1 MERQPLV
8 LDTFVYTEPE
18 QLRADLLSMAS
29 HELRTSLTVLKLQA
43 QFLNRRLARQGLYDY
58 VVILT
63 QMEEQIQTMERLNGD
78 LLNVST
84 IQTGRLAYV
93 EESVDLNKV
102 LQESAEVMQQM
113 HPTHTVVVR
122 GTATSC
128 VVGDR
133 VRLGQVFSNL
143 LSNAINYSPGADT
156 VEMEIR
162 SAAEAISISVCD
174 HGIGIP
180 QEQREHIF
188 ELFYRAV
195 DPSTNA
201 IPGLGIGLYI
211 VAEIIKHHGGTIT
224 VESVLGQGSMF
235 HVVLPLSRHESL
247 GM

>member
-1 MERQPLV
+1 
-8 LDTFVYTEPE
+8 
-18 QLRADLLSMAS
+18 
-29 HELRTSLTVLKLQA
+29 
-43 QFLNRRLARQGLYDY
+43 
-58 VVILT
+58 
-63 QMEEQIQTMERLNGD
+63 
-78 LLNVST
+78 
-84 IQTGRLAYV
+84 
-93 EESVDLNKV
+93 
-102 LQESAEVMQQM
+102 
-113 HPTHTVVVR
+113 
-122 GTATSC
+122 
-128 VVGDR
+128 
-133 VRLGQVFSNL
+133 
-143 LSNAINYSPGADT
+143 
-156 VEMEIR
+156 MEIR

-201 IPGLGIGLYI
+201 IPGLGIGLYV